1 MSNYQLFQND
11 LPKNI
16 LKTFKTSISI
26 DTETMGLVV
35 KRDRLCLIQI
45 KNNSDDKYYI
55 LQITDKVDP
64 KKCQNLRTLL
74 ENKKILKIFH
84 FARFDLAVIKQYLNI
99 NVNNVF
105 CTKIA
110 SKLAR
115 TYTNKHGLKDLISE
129 FLKIDID
136 KKEQSSNWGS
146 KRLTK
151 DQIQYALNDVKYLDE
166 IYKVLNFELKKKSL
180 SKEYKQILSFLE
192 TRVTLDLMGWDFDIY
207 AH

>member
-11 LPKNI
+11 LPKKI

-26 DTETMGLVV
+26 DTETMGLIV

-45 KNNSDDKYYI
+45 KNNSDGQYYLI
-55 LQITDKVDP
+55 QITDNVDP
-64 KKCQNLRTLL
+64 KNCQNLKTLL
-74 ENKKILKIFH
+74 EDKKILKIFH
-84 FARFDLAVIKQYLNI
+84 FARFDLAVIKQYLKI
-99 NVNNVF
+99 NVKNVF

-110 SKLAR
+110 SKLIR

-166 IYKVLNFELKKKSL
+166 IYKILNFELQKKSL
-180 SKEYKQILSFLE
+180 TKEYKQILSFLE

>member
-16 LKTFKTSISI
+16 LKTFKTSMSI

-45 KNNSDDKYYI
+45 KNNSDGKYYL

-64 KKCQNLRTLL
+64 KKYQNLKTLL

-84 FARFDLAVIKQYLNI
+84 FARFDLAVIKHYLNI
-99 NVNNVF
+99 NINNVF

-110 SKLAR
+110 SKLVR
-115 TYTNKHGLKDLISE
+115 TYTNKHGLKDLIIE

-136 KKEQSSNWGS
+136 KKEQSSNWS
-146 KRLTK
+146 NKRLTK
-151 DQIQYALNDVKYLDE
+151 DQIEYALNDVKYLDE
-166 IYKVLNFELKKKSL
+166 IYQIFNTELKRKL
-180 SKEYKQILSFLE
+180 LTKEYLEILSFLN
-192 TRVTLDLMGWDFDIY
+192 TKVKLDLMGWDFDIY

>member
-16 LKTFKTSISI
+16 LKTFKTSMSI

-45 KNNSDDKYYI
+45 KNNSDGKYYL
-55 LQITDKVDP
+55 LQITDNVDP
-64 KKCQNLRTLL
+64 KKCQNLKTLL

-84 FARFDLAVIKQYLNI
+84 FARFDLAVIKHYLNI

-110 SKLAR
+110 SKLVR
-115 TYTNKHGLKDLISE
+115 TYTNKHGLKDLIIE

-136 KKEQSSNWGS
+136 KKEQSSNWS
-146 KRLTK
+146 NKRLTK
-151 DQIQYALNDVKYLDE
+151 DQIEYALNDVKYLDE
-166 IYKVLNFELKKKSL
+166 IYQIFNSELKRKL
-180 SKEYKQILSFLE
+180 LTKEYLEILSFLN
-192 TRVTLDLMGWDFDIY
+192 TRVKLDLMGWDFDIY

>member
-16 LKTFKTSISI
+16 LKTFKTSMSI

-45 KNNSDDKYYI
+45 KNNSDGKYYL
-55 LQITDKVDP
+55 LQITDNVDP
-64 KKCQNLRTLL
+64 KKCQNLKTLL

-84 FARFDLAVIKQYLNI
+84 FARFDLAVIKHYLNI

-110 SKLAR
+110 SKLVR
-115 TYTNKHGLKDLISE
+115 TYTNKHGLKDLIIE

-136 KKEQSSNWGS
+136 KKEQSSNWS
-146 KRLTK
+146 NKRLTK
-151 DQIQYALNDVKYLDE
+151 DQIEYALNDVKYLDE
-166 IYKVLNFELKKKSL
+166 IYQIFNSELKKKL
-180 SKEYKQILSFLE
+180 LTKEYIEILSFLN
-192 TRVTLDLMGWDFDIY
+192 TRVKLDLMGWDFDIY

>member
-11 LPKNI
+11 LPKDI
-16 LKTFKTSISI
+16 LKTFKTSMSI

-45 KNNSDDKYYI
+45 KNNTDGKYYLI
-55 LQITDKVDP
+55 QITNKVDP
-64 KKCQNLRTLL
+64 KKCQNLKTLL

-84 FARFDLAVIKQYLNI
+84 FARFDLAVIKHYLNI

-110 SKLAR
+110 SKLVR
-115 TYTNKHGLKDLISE
+115 TYTNKHGLKDLIIE

-136 KKEQSSNWGS
+136 KKEQSSNWS
-146 KRLTK
+146 NKRLTK
-151 DQIQYALNDVKYLDE
+151 DQIEYALNDVKYLDE
-166 IYKVLNFELKKKSL
+166 IYKIFNSELKRKL
-180 SKEYKQILSFLE
+180 LTKEYLEILSFLN
-192 TRVTLDLMGWDFDIY
+192 TKVKLDLMGWDFDIY

>member
-11 LPKNI
+11 LPKDI
-16 LKTFKTSISI
+16 LKTFKTSMSI

-45 KNNSDDKYYI
+45 KNNTDGKYYLI
-55 LQITDKVDP
+55 QITNKVDP
-64 KKCQNLRTLL
+64 KKCQNLKTLL

-84 FARFDLAVIKQYLNI
+84 FAGFDLGVLKYYLNI

-105 CTKIA
+105 CTKMA
-110 SKLAR
+110 SKLVR
-115 TYTNKHGLKDLISE
+115 TYTNKHGLKDLIIE

-136 KKEQSSNWGS
+136 KKEQSSNWS
-146 KRLTK
+146 NKRLTK
-151 DQIQYALNDVKYLDE
+151 DQIEYALNDVKYLDE
-166 IYKVLNFELKKKSL
+166 IYKIFNSELKRKL
-180 SKEYKQILSFLE
+180 LTKEYLEILSFLN
-192 TRVTLDLMGWDFDIY
+192 TKVKLDLMGWDFDIY

>member
-45 KNNSDDKYYI
+45 KNNSDGKYYI

-64 KKCQNLRTLL
+64 KKCQNLKILL

>member
-16 LKTFKTSISI
+16 LKTFKTSMSI

-45 KNNSDDKYYI
+45 KNNSDGKYYL
-55 LQITDKVDP
+55 LQITDNVDP
-64 KKCQNLRTLL
+64 KKYQNLKTLL

-84 FARFDLAVIKQYLNI
+84 FARFDLAVIKHYLNI
-99 NVNNVF
+99 NINNVF

-110 SKLAR
+110 SKLVR
-115 TYTNKHGLKDLISE
+115 TYTNKHGLKDLIIE

-136 KKEQSSNWGS
+136 KKEQSSNWS
-146 KRLTK
+146 NKRLTK
-151 DQIQYALNDVKYLDE
+151 DQIEYALNDVKYLDE
-166 IYKVLNFELKKKSL
+166 IYQIFNTELKRKL
-180 SKEYKQILSFLE
+180 LTKEYLEILSFLN
-192 TRVTLDLMGWDFDIY
+192 TRVKLDLMGWDFDIY

>member
-16 LKTFKTSISI
+16 LKTFKTSMSI

-45 KNNSDDKYYI
+45 KNNSDGKYYL
-55 LQITDKVDP
+55 LQITDNVDP
-64 KKCQNLRTLL
+64 KKCQNLKTLL

-84 FARFDLAVIKQYLNI
+84 FARFDLGVIKHYLNI

-110 SKLAR
+110 SKLVR
-115 TYTNKHGLKDLISE
+115 TYTNKHGLKDLIIE

-136 KKEQSSNWGS
+136 KKEQSSNWS
-146 KRLTK
+146 NKRLTK
-151 DQIQYALNDVKYLDE
+151 DQIEYALNDVKYLDE
-166 IYKVLNFELKKKSL
+166 IYQIFNSELKKKL
-180 SKEYKQILSFLE
+180 LTKEYLEILSFLN
-192 TRVTLDLMGWDFDIY
+192 TRVKLDLMGWDFDIY

>member
-1 MSNYQLFQND
+1 MSNYLLFQND
-11 LPKNI
+11 LPKKI

-26 DTETMGLVV
+26 DTETMGLII

-45 KNNSDDKYYI
+45 KNNTDGKCYLI
-55 LQITDKVDP
+55 QITDKVNP
-64 KKCQNLRTLL
+64 KNCQNLKALL

-84 FARFDLAVIKQYLNI
+84 FARFDLAVIKLYLKI
-99 NVNNVF
+99 NVKNVF

-110 SKLAR
+110 SKLIR

-136 KKEQSSNWGS
+136 KKEQSSNWS
-146 KRLTK
+146 NKRLTK

-166 IYKVLNFELKKKSL
+166 IYKVFNSELKKKSL
-180 SKEYKQILSFLE
+180 IKEYKEILSFLE

>member
-1 MSNYQLFQND
+1 M
-11 LPKNI
+11 
-16 LKTFKTSISI
+16 
-26 DTETMGLVV
+26 
-35 KRDRLCLIQI
+35 
-45 KNNSDDKYYI
+45 
-55 LQITDKVDP
+55 
-64 KKCQNLRTLL
+64 
-74 ENKKILKIFH
+74 
-84 FARFDLAVIKQYLNI
+84 FDLAVIKHYLNI
-99 NVNNVF
+99 NVSNVF

-166 IYKVLNFELKKKSL
+166 IYKVLNFELQKKSL
-180 SKEYKQILSFLE
+180 TKEYKQILSFLE

>member
-45 KNNSDDKYYI
+45 KNNTDDKYYI

-64 KKCQNLRTLL
+64 KKCQNLKTLL

-151 DQIQYALNDVKYLDE
+151 DQIQYALNDVKYLNE

>member
-45 KNNSDDKYYI
+45 KNNSDGKYYL
-55 LQITDKVDP
+55 LQIADKVDP
-64 KKCQNLRTLL
+64 KKYQNLKTLL

-84 FARFDLAVIKQYLNI
+84 FARFDLAVIKHYLKI

-110 SKLAR
+110 SKLVR
-115 TYTNKHGLKDLISE
+115 TYTNKHGLKDLIEE

-136 KKEQSSNWGS
+136 KKEQSSNWS
-146 KRLTK
+146 NKRLTN
-151 DQIQYALNDVKYLDE
+151 DQIEYALNDVKYLDE
-166 IYKVLNFELKKKSL
+166 IYQIFNSELKKKL
-180 SKEYKQILSFLE
+180 LTKEYIEILSFLN
-192 TRVTLDLMGWDFDIY
+192 TRVKLDLMGWDFDIY

>member
-45 KNNSDDKYYI
+45 KNNSDGKYYI

-64 KKCQNLRTLL
+64 KKCQNLKTLL

>member
-45 KNNSDDKYYI
+45 KNNTDDKYYI

-64 KKCQNLRTLL
+64 KKCQNLKTLL

-99 NVNNVF
+99 NVKNVF

>member
-55 LQITDKVDP
+55 LQITDKMDP
-64 KKCQNLRTLL
+64 KKCLNLKTLL

>member
-16 LKTFKTSISI
+16 LKTFKTSMSI

-45 KNNSDDKYYI
+45 KNNSDGKYYL

-64 KKCQNLRTLL
+64 KKYQNLKTLL

-84 FARFDLAVIKQYLNI
+84 FARFDLGVIKHYLNI

-110 SKLAR
+110 SKLVR
-115 TYTNKHGLKDLISE
+115 TYTNKHGLKDLIIE

-136 KKEQSSNWGS
+136 KKEQSSNWS
-146 KRLTK
+146 NKRLTK
-151 DQIQYALNDVKYLDE
+151 DQIEYALNDVKYLDE
-166 IYKVLNFELKKKSL
+166 IYQIFNSELKKKL
-180 SKEYKQILSFLE
+180 LTKEYIEILSFLN
-192 TRVTLDLMGWDFDIY
+192 TRVKLDLMGWDFDIY

>member
-26 DTETMGLVV
+26 DTETMGLIV

-45 KNNSDDKYYI
+45 KNNRDGKYYLI
-55 LQITDKVDP
+55 QIKDKVNP
-64 KKCQNLRTLL
+64 KNCQNLKALL
-74 ENKKILKIFH
+74 EDKKILKIFH
-84 FARFDLAVIKQYLNI
+84 FARFDLAVIKLYLKI
-99 NVNNVF
+99 NVKNVF

-110 SKLAR
+110 SKLIR

-136 KKEQSSNWGS
+136 KKEQSSNWS
-146 KRLTK
+146 NKRLTK

-166 IYKVLNFELKKKSL
+166 IYKVFNSELKKKSL
-180 SKEYKQILSFLE
+180 TIEYKEILSFLE
-192 TRVTLDLMGWDFDIY
+192 TRVNLDLMGWDFDIY

>member
-45 KNNSDDKYYI
+45 KNNSDGKYYI
-55 LQITDKVDP
+55 IQITDKLDP
-64 KKCQNLRTLL
+64 KKCKNLKTLL

-84 FARFDLAVIKQYLNI
+84 FARFDLAVIKHYLNI
-99 NVNNVF
+99 NVSNVF

-166 IYKVLNFELKKKSL
+166 IYKVLNFELQKKSL
-180 SKEYKQILSFLE
+180 TKEYKQILSFLE

>member
-11 LPKNI
+11 LPKKI
-16 LKTFKTSISI
+16 LKTFKTTISI
-26 DTETMGLVV
+26 DTETMGLIV

-45 KNNSDDKYYI
+45 KNNSDGKYYLI
-55 LQITDKVDP
+55 QITDKIDP
-64 KKCQNLRTLL
+64 KNCQNLKTLL
-74 ENKKILKIFH
+74 EDKKILKIFH
-84 FARFDLAVIKQYLNI
+84 FARFDLAVIKQYLRI
-99 NVNNVF
+99 SVKNVF

-110 SKLAR
+110 SKLIR

-136 KKEQSSNWGS
+136 KKEQSSNWS
-146 KRLTK
+146 NKRLTK

-166 IYKVLNFELKKKSL
+166 IYKVFNSELKKKSL
-180 SKEYKQILSFLE
+180 IKEYKEILYFLE

>member
-45 KNNSDDKYYI
+45 KNNSDGKYYI
-55 LQITDKVDP
+55 IQITDKLDP
-64 KKCQNLRTLL
+64 KKCKNLKTLL

-84 FARFDLAVIKQYLNI
+84 FARFDLAVIKHYLNI
-99 NVNNVF
+99 NVSNVF

-166 IYKVLNFELKKKSL
+166 IYKVLNFELQKKSL
-180 SKEYKQILSFLE
+180 TKEYKQILSFWKQE
-192 TRVTLDLMGWDFDIY
+192 
-207 AH
+207 

>member
-11 LPKNI
+11 LPENI
-16 LKTFKTSISI
+16 LKSFKTSISI

-35 KRDRLCLIQI
+35 KRDRLCLVQI
-45 KNNSDDKYYI
+45 KNNSDGKYY
-55 LQITDKVDP
+55 LVQIADKFEP
-64 KKCQNLRTLL
+64 KKCKNLKALL

-84 FARFDLAVIKQYLNI
+84 FARFDIPVIKQYLKI
-99 NVNNVF
+99 NVKNIF

-110 SKLAR
+110 SKLIR

-136 KKEQSSNWGS
+136 KKEQSSNWS
-146 KRLTK
+146 NKRLTN
-151 DQIQYALNDVKYLDE
+151 DQIQYAINDVKYLDE
-166 IYKVLNFELKKKSL
+166 IYRVFNSELKKKSL
-180 SKEYKQILSFLE
+180 SKEYKEIISFLE
-192 TRVTLDLMGWDFDIY
+192 TRVDLDLMGWDFDIY